1 MMKTQ
6 VQLEKC
12 HVCPFM
18 CMVCVKRFPICIYL
32 EIYTYRKIRS
42 TVTVSVLCT
51 ANREVRLRVALR
63 TDPGVALS
71 CFSPL
76 AALPISLWLITGV
89 EGSDDE

>member
-18 CMVCVKRFPICIYL
+18 CMGCVKREIL
-32 EIYTYRKIRS
+32 KIYTYRKIRS

>member
-1 MMKTQ
+1 MMIKTHYLGKWVKANQ
-6 VQLEKC
+6 KKTPKNPKNEKEKSRKTKTV
-12 HVCPFM
+12 HV
-18 CMVCVKRFPICIYL
+18 
-32 EIYTYRKIRS
+32 S
-42 TVTVSVLCT
+42 T

-89 EGSDDE
+89 EGSDEE